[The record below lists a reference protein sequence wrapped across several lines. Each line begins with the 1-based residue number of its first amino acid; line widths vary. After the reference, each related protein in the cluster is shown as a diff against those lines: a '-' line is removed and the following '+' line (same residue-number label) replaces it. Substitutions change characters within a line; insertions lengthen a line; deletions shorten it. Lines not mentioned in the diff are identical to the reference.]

1 MAYQEDQVIG
11 VVAST
16 LRAMDVPVL
25 AEGGNQMRAFRFLLP
40 TGRRKAP
47 DLAFVWR
54 ETLFIFEAKIHPGH
68 LFVAG
73 PDGYSD
79 YDSMRFLLSSGE
91 SQAILLEEAQRRLRA
106 CGRECEK
113 VSLVVTG
120 LIAVGS
126 VASRLDTSDQMEAIC
141 VDPQSHTWRIET
153 QGPDRRLSDLL

>member
-16 LRAMDVPVL
+16 LRAKGVPVL

-54 ETLFIFEAKIHPGH
+54 GGLFVFEAKIHPGQ

-73 PDGYSD
+73 RDGYSD

-91 SQAILLEEAQRRLRA
+91 SQALLLEEAQRRLQA
-106 CGRECEK
+106 CGRDSENVCY
-113 VSLVVTG
+113 LVTG
-120 LIAVGS
+120 LIAAGP
-126 VASRLDTSDQMEAIC
+126 VASRLDVADQMEAIR
-141 VDPQSHTWRIET
+141 VDQNSHTWCIET
-153 QGPDRRLSDLL
+153 EGPDRSLFGLL